1 MAISSKIPALERTVS
16 PWYEGGPVLG
26 TDMTMQAGDL
36 GIDSLI
42 RAVERLREGLER
54 HLREPHDE
62 LLRDGLILRFAFTY
76 ELCHRILRRYLRMIS
91 ASPEAFDQMP
101 FQDLVRSGNQQ
112 GLLRGEWPAWRHYR
126 DMRARTSHAYA
137 AQIAKDVVA
146 GIPDFLAEATFLR
159 DTLRDRLA

>member
-1 MAISSKIPALERTVS
+1 MA
-16 PWYEGGPVLG
+16 
-26 TDMTMQAGDL
+26 MQSGDL
-36 GIDSLI
+36 DISPLI

-54 HLREPHDE
+54 HLREPADE
-62 LLRDGLILRFAFTY
+62 QLRDGLIQRFEFTY

-91 ASPEAFDQMP
+91 PSPEIFDQMA
-101 FQDLVRSGNQQ
+101 FQDLIRSGNQQ

-146 GIPDFLAEATFLR
+146 GIPDFLGEATYLR
-159 DTLRDRLA
+159 DTLQARLA